1 MTRACA
7 SCAFD
12 NPDDARFCGN
22 CGNELSLVCGACG
35 HANPGGFKFCNS
47 CGTALDDG
55 APAVAAAPAPAATT
69 WPMVEDVGPERRHLT
84 VLFCDL
90 VGSSALSQS
99 LDPEDLRTVMRG
111 YEDACGAA
119 IERLGGYV
127 AQFYGDGVLAY
138 FGYPVAHE
146 DAAERAV
153 HAALA
158 MVEAAG
164 AVPAPTPL
172 QVRIGIHSGMVVV
185 GMEKTGVPGKSNSAV
200 GETPNIAARMQ
211 ALAEPG
217 SVMISAA
224 TAALVGQ
231 AFTCEDEGVRSL
243 RGIGEPVGVFR
254 VVGER
259 RGGGDG
265 GDGGAR
271 LTRHIGRER
280 ELEAIIERWRSA
292 RDGEGQ
298 VVLLSGEAGIGKS
311 RLVQELRERLG
322 GEPVTLMRHHCSP
335 FHGMT
340 PLHPLARAIETALN
354 LDLDDKVDARLAKL
368 GEWIERRGLDRDEAL
383 PLLADL
389 LRIPPCEDCPA
400 PSLSPQD
407 LKDGTLEV
415 LLKALANAAAEGPVL
430 FLVANAQWADPTTLD
445 FLAMAIDQ
453 IATLPVLLVITHRP
467 EFRIPWPARSHML
480 PLTLTRLNAAD
491 SRRMVAD
498 MAGGAALPEDVLA
511 TIVTRADGVP
521 MFLHELTATM
531 LASDY
536 LTKTESGW
544 ALTGP
549 LPPMA
554 VPLSLQDSL
563 MARLDRLGPYKE
575 VAQFGAML
583 GRGFRYRVL
592 LAVTGIDE
600 TLLREALAELVRQEL
615 LLQRG
620 LPPDASY
627 LFRQALVQEV
637 AYETLLRSR
646 RQEMH
651 QRIAEVIEAQFP
663 EIAESEPEEVARHLA
678 GAGLG
683 ERALAYRIRAARQ
696 ALRSSAMAE
705 ALEQL
710 DEALALLGESAE
722 GEETQRQEME
732 VQAMRG
738 LALAATR
745 GYAVPAV
752 GEAYERALVLSE
764 ALGDESMQMRA
775 LLGLYG
781 HSLNTG
787 NGNRGQQVT
796 QRLLRLAEERGGDQ
810 LELAALLINAGRLSE
825 AGELAPAAQSFEAAI
840 AKLDAA
846 APDEA
851 LWQVTQDP
859 GVVAWSML
867 ARNRFILGFADGA
880 RQALKSARQRADSVR
895 HAFSLGFAL
904 SVGATVLASMR
915 DWEAAERTG
924 AEALALAERHGFPS
938 WQAQAAIFKGLA
950 TIKLGRARE
959 GEAEIERGLAV
970 GERIWSGGPAIFF
983 RIALAEAALELGHV
997 DEAESIVETGLAQI
1011 EDRGGGAHAAELH
1024 RLRGSILRHRG
1035 DTAAAIAAFER
1046 AMAVAAAQGA
1056 LSWELRA
1063 ALELAEI
1070 HCETGNH
1077 GKAQALLAPILG
1089 RLKEGFDTADAVRAR
1104 TLLETVPA

>member
-1 MTRACA
+1 MTRRCA
-7 SCAFD
+7 SCALD

-22 CGNELSLVCGACG
+22 CGSELSLVCGACG
-35 HANPGGFKFCNS
+35 HANPFGFNFCNS
-47 CGTALDDG
+47 CGTALG
-55 APAVAAAPAPAATT
+55 EATSPVAAAAAPAAAATT

-90 VGSSALSQS
+90 VGSSELSQS

-111 YEDACGAA
+111 YEDACSEAV
-119 IERLGGYV
+119 ERLGGYV

-158 MVEAAG
+158 MVDAAS

-224 TAALVGQ
+224 TAALVEH
-231 AFTCEDEGVRSL
+231 AFTCEDEGVRTL
-243 RGIGEPVGVFR
+243 RGISEPVGVFR
-254 VVGER
+254 VLGER
-259 RGGGDG
+259 RGGGDS
-265 GDGGAR
+265 GAR
-271 LTRHIGRER
+271 LTRLIGRQR
-280 ELEAIIERWRSA
+280 ELEAIIERWQSA
-292 RDGEGQ
+292 RDGDGQ

-311 RLVQELRERLG
+311 RLVQELRDRLG

-340 PLHPLARAIETALN
+340 PLHPLARAIETALD
-354 LDLDDKVDARLAKL
+354 LDLDDKVDTRLAKL
-368 GEWIERRGLDRDEAL
+368 GEWIEMRGLDRDEAL

-430 FLVANAQWADPTTLD
+430 FVVANAQWADPTTLD

-467 EFRIPWPARSHML
+467 DFQIPWPAHSHML

-498 MAGGAALPEDVLA
+498 MAGGAALPEEVLE

-521 MFLHELTATM
+521 MFLHELTETM
-531 LASDY
+531 LASGY
-536 LTKTESGW
+536 LTETENGW

-549 LPPMA
+549 LPPVA
-554 VPLSLQDSL
+554 VPLSLHDSL

-592 LAVTGIDE
+592 AAVSGIDE

-651 QRIAEVIEAQFP
+651 RRIAEVIEAQFP

-678 GAGLG
+678 AAGLS
-683 ERALAYRIRAARQ
+683 EQALAYRVRAASQ
-696 ALRSSAMAE
+696 SLRSSAMAE

-710 DEALALLGESAE
+710 DGALALLDGIADS
-722 GEETQRQEME
+722 EETQRQEME

-738 LALAATR
+738 LC
-745 GYAVPAV
+745 
-752 GEAYERALVLSE
+752 
-764 ALGDESMQMRA
+764 
-775 LLGLYG
+775 
-781 HSLNTG
+781 TG
-787 NGNRGQQVT
+787 R
-796 QRLLRLAEERGGDQ
+796 
-810 LELAALLINAGRLSE
+810 
-825 AGELAPAAQSFEAAI
+825 SF
-840 AKLDAA
+840 
-846 APDEA
+846 
-851 LWQVTQDP
+851 Q
-859 GVVAWSML
+859 
-867 ARNRFILGFADGA
+867 
-880 RQALKSARQRADSVR
+880 
-895 HAFSLGFAL
+895 
-904 SVGATVLASMR
+904 
-915 DWEAAERTG
+915 
-924 AEALALAERHGFPS
+924 
-938 WQAQAAIFKGLA
+938 
-950 TIKLGRARE
+950 
-959 GEAEIERGLAV
+959 
-970 GERIWSGGPAIFF
+970 
-983 RIALAEAALELGHV
+983 
-997 DEAESIVETGLAQI
+997 
-1011 EDRGGGAHAAELH
+1011 
-1024 RLRGSILRHRG
+1024 
-1035 DTAAAIAAFER
+1035 
-1046 AMAVAAAQGA
+1046 
-1056 LSWELRA
+1056 
-1063 ALELAEI
+1063 
-1070 HCETGNH
+1070 
-1077 GKAQALLAPILG
+1077 
-1089 RLKEGFDTADAVRAR
+1089 
-1104 TLLETVPA
+1104 